1 MRLKTWIAIGTFAFT
16 AWRSY
21 RGMKRN
27 ARVLGRDARQNARM
41 GLRRLERA
49 I

>member
-1 MRLKTWIAIGTFAFT
+1 MKLKTWIAIGTFAFT

-21 RGMKRN
+21 RNMRSTVRREARSRLKR
-27 ARVLGRDARQNARM
+27 AYK
-41 GLRRLERA
+41 A